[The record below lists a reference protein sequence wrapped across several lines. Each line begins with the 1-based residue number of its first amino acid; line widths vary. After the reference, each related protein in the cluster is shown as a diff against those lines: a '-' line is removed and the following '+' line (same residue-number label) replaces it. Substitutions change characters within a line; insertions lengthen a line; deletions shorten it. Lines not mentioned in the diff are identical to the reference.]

1 MSSEATE
8 NKTLVVYGPDPVPRA
23 AEGNQ
28 PLAFLP
34 NLMPTYKTAA
44 DGDDDGMHM
53 FSLVHQIPHMDQ
65 GWQPMKRGSDMPM
78 LLVDRTTLGILEQLG
93 AVDWKPL
100 PGGLTDGTAGIF
112 CYTPDKNAAK
122 TLRDSA
128 AKETYATEDV
138 AAKVKQSVLA
148 LEKLSISS
156 SCPSSK
162 TNDHQRN
169 AETTLASTKEDM

>member
-1 MSSEATE
+1 MSAIESEETE
-8 NKTLVVYGPDPVPRA
+8 AVVYGPHPAPVDSD
-23 AEGNQ
+23 GDK

-44 DGDDDGMHM
+44 DEHDDGMHM

-65 GWQPMKRGSDMPM
+65 GWQPMKRGVGMSM
-78 LLVDRTTLGILEQLG
+78 LLVDRTTVGILERLG

-112 CYTPDKNAAK
+112 CYTPDKNAVK
-122 TLRDSA
+122 MLRDGTSS
-128 AKETYATEDV
+128 ETYATEEV
-138 AAKVKQSVLA
+138 AAKVEESVLA

-156 SCPSSK
+156 SESK
-162 TNDHQRN
+162 
-169 AETTLASTKEDM
+169 SK